1 MFSEKMSA
9 SGWSLMDCDT
19 KTNQAA
25 PESTAND
32 KPIQASHARRRRMM
46 PTSGAPASIF
56 RNAGSATKTEKKAT
70 PATEIVA
77 AK

>member
-9 SGWSLMDCDT
+9 SGWSLMDRYT

-25 PESTAND
+25 LESTAND
-32 KPIQASHARRRRMM
+32 KPIHASHARRRRIT
-46 PTSGAPASIF
+46 PASGAPASVF
-56 RNAGSATKTEKKAT
+56 RNAGSATKTTKKAT